1 MSSARSRAARGF
13 TLLEVMCA
21 FAILALITSFIS
33 QTCHEAMERGGRA
46 GDLRALREAAD
57 TVFRRLCYEDG
68 LHADGMRAS
77 LADFYAAWAELPS
90 VQRDRW
96 TPYQMGFRRRARTAA
111 GEATAEGG
119 EPLVGSGSSSSRS
132 RGSGGTGGT
141 GTGGTGTGGTGTG
154 GTGTGGTGG
163 ASTGTASGDE
173 DEGSSVQLME
183 LTLTIWHEDAEE
195 EPLIVLQ
202 TLVPP
207 QAKDGKAGGT
217 GSRAG
222 SPR

>member
-1 MSSARSRAARGF
+1 MSSARPRAARGF

-68 LHADGMRAS
+68 LHPDGMRAS

-96 TPYQMGFRRRARTAA
+96 TSYQMSFRRRPRTAA
-111 GEATAEGG
+111 GEPGADGAE
-119 EPLVGSGSSSSRS
+119 PIAGSGSRSGGSSSRS
-132 RGSGGTGGT
+132 GTGSGASSGT
-141 GTGGTGTGGTGTG
+141 
-154 GTGTGGTGG
+154 
-163 ASTGTASGDE
+163 SGSGSGEGEGE
-173 DEGSSVQLME
+173 DSSVELME

-202 TLVPP
+202 TLMPP
-207 QAKDGKAGGT
+207 QAKDEKAGSKGT
-217 GSRAG
+217 
-222 SPR
+222 PR

>member
-1 MSSARSRAARGF
+1 MSSARSRPARGF

-96 TPYQMGFRRRARTAA
+96 TPYQMTFRRQPRTAA

-119 EPLVGSGSSSSRS
+119 EPLVGSSGSTGGRSTGTGSSST
-132 RGSGGTGGT
+132 GTGTGST
-141 GTGGTGTGGTGTG
+141 GTGGTT
-154 GTGTGGTGG
+154 G
-163 ASTGTASGDE
+163 ASEEQEGT
-173 DEGSSVQLME
+173 SVQLMQ

-202 TLVPP
+202 TLLPP
-207 QAKDGKAGGT
+207 QSKDEKSGGT
-217 GSRAG
+217 GTAR
-222 SPR
+222 

>member
-1 MSSARSRAARGF
+1 MPVSSASPRKAGGF

-68 LHADGMRAS
+68 LHADGMRSS

-96 TPYQMGFRRRARTAA
+96 TPYQMTFRRRPRTAA
-111 GEATAEGG
+111 GEPGAEGG
-119 EPLVGSGSSSSRS
+119 EPIGGASSGSSPSGSGSGGSATGSGSSASA
-132 RGSGGTGGT
+132 
-141 GTGGTGTGGTGTG
+141 
-154 GTGTGGTGG
+154 G
-163 ASTGTASGDE
+163 ATAGE
-173 DEGSSVQLME
+173 EPTSVELME
-183 LTLTIWHEDAEE
+183 LTLTIWHEDAED

-202 TLVPP
+202 TLLPP
-207 QAKDGKAGGT
+207 QSKDAPGKGTAK
-217 GSRAG
+217 
-222 SPR
+222 